1 VARGSDLS
9 IGDSLNLDASAVSG
23 VGGRGWPCSADPVRR
38 RVFVVA
44 GEYGSNPRFLTA
56 GRRSTEFLS
65 EPAPEPEPAELAR
78 LFFRYPNRSDDG
90 RARPADWERDFGVTE
105 PVTLTDLLASA
116 GHRALSSLHALLGD
130 RSYRATCD
138 RVTDLFVTC
147 MPGLDPNE
155 RMNVGLVPQT
165 LQATL
170 QLSRRARCQ
179 FLAGTS
185 DSGAW
190 AFAQAVRAARSA
202 ERGATVLVVAGQ
214 IIPSGYASQY
224 QIRTVLGDLD
234 QARGLDMLVVGDLL
248 MDCMRRNLG
257 VSRQA
262 VEASL
267 STISMRKFQ
276 AAGAYPAA
284 MLSGRLPRRSTRR
297 TPYFDGDDIAA
308 PCCGAAATL
317 VTSDEALVAQ
327 VLATR
332 SPRHAG
338 SPVVEVLGVGEGS
351 SNPSFLERQSPLL
364 FATAIREAFAATAD
378 DAAVRP
384 ATFPGA
390 GFAVVHDAFP
400 SIELAFLL
408 GMGLDWHR
416 AVERM
421 RDGWSNPYGGLLT
434 FGHALGASGLVQVN
448 KTQHIFS
455 GDRRHLRPI
464 PSGPG
469 PFPGT
474 LAFTTSVGGPLSHI
488 VVSLFRGGSGQLPQS
503 GRTSPSAEW
512 AERRRKLRRAL
523 PVHLARVERTLA
535 GRGRPLLIEGT
546 TYVSIRSCLRALKPV
561 DIAALTFDGIEAL
574 VRPEHLDEVRRRLR
588 SLVSLVVAEAER
600 LSSLFDVFRVLT
612 DELVA
617 MGEEWREARWFS
629 AEAAAMPP
637 ARLTERLKEC
647 LRVPLAVLCLREG
660 GRVRRVV
667 QFLPRNGLGYEA
679 LEAVDLLVDAGGE
692 LLPLEGPDWA
702 RLLPWWNAHA
712 RRGPELPAPIGTGP
726 DRLEALLGPG
736 GESVDETP
744 GDLVLLREWA
754 LPEPRPWATELTAA
768 ASSRPLLR
776 AVAYVAQVVPPA
788 PDRLAAAQE
797 ALAEAAR
804 EAQGWLGGWQIAF
817 AQAGNRLWMTG
828 ASAGAQDATD
838 LLRFAREVA
847 RATAVSG
854 VQVRAALATGTGM
867 LFEDVHGRPAV
878 ASELT
883 VRAVEALGVLD
894 RSIPPGA
901 PGPAAVLALTTA
913 EVDGPLGEA
922 ETSGWHTAAT
932 SAGIRLFV
940 LE

>member
-1 VARGSDLS
+1 M
-9 IGDSLNLDASAVSG
+9 
-23 VGGRGWPCSADPVRR
+23 
-38 RVFVVA
+38 A
-44 GEYGSNPRFLTA
+44 GEYGGNPRFLTA
-56 GRRSTEFLS
+56 ERRRPEFLA
-65 EPAPEPEPAELAR
+65 EPAPEPEAAELAR

-90 RARPADWERDFGVTE
+90 RARPADWERDYGLSE

-130 RSYRATCD
+130 DSYRATCE

-147 MPGLDPNE
+147 MPGLDPDE
-155 RMNVGLVPQT
+155 RMNVGLAPQT
-165 LQATL
+165 LQALL

-190 AFAQAVRAARSA
+190 AFAQAVRAARSS
-202 ERGATVLVVAGQ
+202 ERGATVLVLAGQ

-248 MDCMRRNLG
+248 MDCMRRNLAL
-257 VSRQA
+257 SAQA
-262 VEASL
+262 IEAAL
-267 STISMRKFQ
+267 AAVSMRKFQ
-276 AAGAYPAA
+276 TAGAYPAA
-284 MLSGRLPRRSTRR
+284 MHSGRLPRRNTRR

-317 VTSDEALVAQ
+317 VTSDEDLVAQ
-327 VLATR
+327 VLAAR
-332 SPRHAG
+332 SARHVR

-364 FATAIREAFAATAD
+364 FGTAIREAFAATAE
-378 DAAVRP
+378 DAGVRL

-448 KTQHIFS
+448 KTQHVFS
-455 GDRRHLRPI
+455 GDRRHVRPSSSAPAPL
-464 PSGPG
+464 PS
-469 PFPGT
+469 T
-474 LAFTTSVGGPLSHI
+474 LAFTTSVGGPLSHV
-488 VVSLFRGGSGQLPQS
+488 VVSLFRAGDGEHQP
-503 GRTSPSAEW
+503 GRRPGPAASW
-512 AERRRKLRRAL
+512 AERRRSLRRAL
-523 PVHLARVERTLA
+523 PVQLTRVERALA
-535 GRGRPLLIEGT
+535 GRGRPLLLEGT
-546 TYVSIRSCLRALKPV
+546 TYVSIRSCLRALEAEDV
-561 DIAALTFDGIEAL
+561 AALTFDGIETL
-574 VRPEHLDEVRRRLR
+574 VRAERLEEVRVRLR
-588 SLVSLVVAEAER
+588 ALVSLVVSEAER

-617 MGEEWREARWFS
+617 MGQAWREAGWFS
-629 AEAAAMPP
+629 PAALALPA

-647 LRVPLAVLCLREG
+647 LRVPLAVACVQEG
-660 GRVRRVV
+660 GRVRREV
-667 QFLPRNGLGYEA
+667 QFLPRDGLSYES
-679 LEAVDLLVDAGGE
+679 LETVDLLVESGGGLRALAGPE
-692 LLPLEGPDWA
+692 AAL
-702 RLLPWWNAHA
+702 LLPWWNLRA
-712 RRGPELPAPIGTGP
+712 RRPGEPAAVASGPA
-726 DRLEALLGPG
+726 RLQLLLGSRAEEVE
-736 GESVDETP
+736 ESP
-744 GDLVLLREWA
+744 GDLSLLRDWA
-754 LPEPRPWATELTAA
+754 MPEPRPWAAELGSGPGT
-768 ASSRPLLR
+768 REVLR
-776 AVAYVAQVVPPA
+776 AVAYVAQVVPPSA
-788 PDRLAAAQE
+788 ERLAAAQE

-804 EAQGWLGGWQIAF
+804 EAQGWLGGWEFAF

-828 ASAGAQDATD
+828 ASTGAPDATD
-838 LLRFAREVA
+838 VLRFAREVA

-854 VQVRAALATGTGM
+854 VQVRAALATGSGM

-878 ASELT
+878 ASEVT

-894 RSIPPGA
+894 RSLPAGT
-901 PGPAAVLALTTA
+901 PGPAAVLALTMS
-913 EVDGPLGEA
+913 EMQGPLGEA
-922 ETSGWHTAAT
+922 ELSGWHTAAT
-932 SAGIRLFV
+932 AAGVRLFV
-940 LE
+940 LD

>member
-1 VARGSDLS
+1 
-9 IGDSLNLDASAVSG
+9 
-23 VGGRGWPCSADPVRR
+23 VRR
-38 RVFVVA
+38 RVFVVT
-44 GEYGSNPRFLTA
+44 GEYGSNPRFLTPD
-56 GRRSTEFLS
+56 RRSTEFLS

-90 RARPADWERDFGVTE
+90 RGRPADWERDYGLSE
-105 PVTLTDLLASA
+105 PVMLTDLLASA

-130 RSYRATCD
+130 RSYRATCE

-165 LQATL
+165 LQALL

-248 MDCMRRNLG
+248 MDCMRRNLSL
-257 VSRQA
+257 SRQA
-262 VEASL
+262 VEVAL
-267 STISMRKFQ
+267 STISLRKFQ

-297 TPYFDGDDIAA
+297 TPYFDGEDIAA

-317 VTSDEALVAQ
+317 VTSDEELVAQ
-327 VLATR
+327 VLASR
-332 SPRHAG
+332 STRHAG
-338 SPVVEVLGVGEGS
+338 SPVMEVLGVGEGS
-351 SNPSFLERQSPLL
+351 SNPSFLERQSPLI
-364 FATAIREAFAATAD
+364 FATAIREAFAATAE
-378 DAAVRP
+378 DAGVRP
-384 ATFPGA
+384 ATFPGS

-408 GMGLDWHR
+408 AMGLEWQR
-416 AVERM
+416 AVERI

-448 KTQHIFS
+448 KTHHIFS

-469 PFPGT
+469 PMPGT

-488 VVSLFRGGSGQLPQS
+488 VVSLFRGGEGEVPQA

-512 AERRRKLRRAL
+512 VERRRKLRRAL
-523 PVHLARVERTLA
+523 PVQLARVERTLA
-535 GRGRPLLIEGT
+535 GRGRPMLVEGAS
-546 TYVSIRSCLRALKPV
+546 YVSIRSCLRALKPV
-561 DIAALTFDGIEAL
+561 DIAGLTFDGIETL
-574 VRPEHLDEVRRRLR
+574 LRPEHLEEVRLRLR

-617 MGEEWREARWFS
+617 MGEEWRHAGWFS
-629 AEAAAMPP
+629 AEAAAMP
-637 ARLTERLKEC
+637 AERVTEKLKEAM
-647 LRVPLAVLCLREG
+647 RVPLTVLCVREQ

-667 QFLPRNGLGYEA
+667 QFLPRSGLGYEA
-679 LEAVDLLVDAGGE
+679 LDGVDLLVERGDEVKPLDGADAA
-692 LLPLEGPDWA
+692 L
-702 RLLPWWNAHA
+702 LLPWWNTRA
-712 RRGPELPAPIGTGP
+712 RRPPVEPGLVGTGA

-744 GDLVLLREWA
+744 ADLILLREWS
-754 LPEPRPWATELTAA
+754 LPEPRPWVPELVAPA
-768 ASSRPLLR
+768 GERPVLR

-804 EAQGWLGGWQIAF
+804 EAQGWLRVWRVAF

-828 ASAGAQDATD
+828 ASAVAADATD
-838 LLRFAREVA
+838 VLRFAREVA

-854 VQVRAALATGTGM
+854 VRVRAALATGSGT
-867 LFEDVHGRPAV
+867 LFDDVLGRAAV
-878 ASELT
+878 ASDVT
-883 VRAVEALGVLD
+883 ARAIDALGILD
-894 RSIPPGA
+894 RSIPAGA
-901 PGPAAVLALTTA
+901 PGPGAVLALTTS
-913 EVDGPLGEA
+913 EIDGPLGEA

-932 SAGIRLFV
+932 TEGVRLFV

>member
-1 VARGSDLS
+1 M
-9 IGDSLNLDASAVSG
+9 
-23 VGGRGWPCSADPVRR
+23 
-38 RVFVVA
+38 A

-56 GRRSTEFLS
+56 DRRSSDFLS
-65 EPAPEPEPAELAR
+65 EPVPEPEAAELAR
-78 LFFRYPNRSDDG
+78 VFFRYPNRSDDG
-90 RARPADWERDFGVTE
+90 RARPADWERDFALSD

-116 GHRALSSLHALLGD
+116 GHRALSSLHALLGAANY
-130 RSYRATCD
+130 RSTCE
-138 RVTDLFVTC
+138 RITDLFVTC

-165 LQATL
+165 LQALL

-257 VSRQA
+257 LTRQA
-262 VEASL
+262 VETAL
-267 STISMRKFQ
+267 GTISLRKFQ
-276 AAGAYPAA
+276 GAAAYPAA

-317 VTSDEALVAQ
+317 VTSDEELVAQ
-327 VLATR
+327 VLSAR

-364 FATAIREAFAATAD
+364 FATAIREAFAATAE
-378 DAAVRP
+378 DAGIRP
-384 ATFPGA
+384 AGFPGA

-455 GDRRHLRPI
+455 GDRRHLRPV
-464 PSGPG
+464 PSGAG
-469 PFPGT
+469 PLAGT

-488 VVSLFRGGSGQLPQS
+488 VVSLFRGGNGDLPQPA
-503 GRTSPSAEW
+503 RDSPSAEW
-512 AERRRKLRRAL
+512 VERRRRLRRAL
-523 PVHLARVERTLA
+523 PVHLARVERSLA
-535 GRGRPLLIEGT
+535 RHGRPMLVEGV
-546 TYVSIRSCLRALKPV
+546 TYVSIRSCLRALKPQ
-561 DIAALTFDGIEAL
+561 DIAALTFDGIEVL
-574 VRPEHLDEVRRRLR
+574 VRPDRLDEVRVRLR
-588 SLVSLVVAEAER
+588 ALVSLVVSEAER

-617 MGEEWREARWFS
+617 MGDEWRESGWFS
-629 AEAAAMPP
+629 PGAAAMPP
-637 ARLTERLKEC
+637 QQLTERLKEC
-647 LRVPLAVLCLREG
+647 LRVPLAVICVRDPV
-660 GRVRRVV
+660 RVRRVV
-667 QFLPRNGLGYEA
+667 QFLPREGLGYEA
-679 LEAVDLLVDAGGE
+679 LSGIDLLVEEGDT
-692 LLPLEGPDWA
+692 LRPLTGPETPNF
-702 RLLPWWNAHA
+702 LPWWNVNA
-712 RRGPELPAPIGTGP
+712 RRPPAESARSGTGP
-726 DRLEALLGPG
+726 ERVEALLGPG
-736 GESVDETP
+736 AESAEEVST
-744 GDLVLLREWA
+744 DLVLLREWA
-754 LPEPRPWATELTAA
+754 LPEARPWATELATGGT
-768 ASSRPLLR
+768 RPALR
-776 AVAYVAQVVPPA
+776 AVAYVAQVVPPS

-804 EAQGWLGGWQIAF
+804 EAQGWLGGWQFAF

-828 ASAGAQDATD
+828 ASAGARDAAD
-838 LLRFAREVA
+838 VLRFAREVA

-854 VQVRAALATGTGM
+854 VQVRAALATGTGTV
-867 LFEDVHGRPAV
+867 FDDVHGRPAV
-878 ASELT
+878 ASDVT
-883 VRAVEALGVLD
+883 ARAVDALGVLD
-894 RSIPPGA
+894 RSIPAGA
-901 PGPAAVLALTTA
+901 PGPAAVLALTRA
-913 EVDGPLGEA
+913 EPDGPLGDA

-932 SAGIRLFV
+932 NEGVRIFV

>member
-1 VARGSDLS
+1 M
-9 IGDSLNLDASAVSG
+9 
-23 VGGRGWPCSADPVRR
+23 RR
-38 RVFVVA
+38 RVFVVT
-44 GEYGSNPRFLTA
+44 GEYGSNPRFLTP

-65 EPAPEPEPAELAR
+65 EPAPEPEAAELAR

-90 RARPADWERDFGVTE
+90 RARRADWERDFGLSE

-130 RSYRATCD
+130 RSYRATCE

-165 LQATL
+165 LQAL
-170 QLSRRARCQ
+170 LHLSRRARCQ

-257 VSRQA
+257 LSRQT
-262 VEASL
+262 VEAAL
-267 STISMRKFQ
+267 STVSMRKFQ
-276 AAGAYPAA
+276 TAGGYPAA
-284 MLSGRLPRRSTRR
+284 MLSGRLPRRATRR

-317 VTSDEALVAQ
+317 VTSDEELVAQ
-327 VLATR
+327 VLASR

-351 SNPSFLERQSPLL
+351 SNPSFLERQSPVI

-378 DAAVRP
+378 DAGVRP
-384 ATFPGA
+384 ATFPGS

-408 GMGLDWHR
+408 AMGLEWHR
-416 AVERM
+416 AVERI

-469 PFPGT
+469 PIPGT

-488 VVSLFRGGSGQLPQS
+488 VVSLFRGGDGELPQR

-512 AERRRKLRRAL
+512 VERRRKLRRAL

-535 GRGRPLLIEGT
+535 GRGRAMLVEGV
-546 TYVSIRSCLRALKPV
+546 TYVSIRSCLRALKPP
-561 DIAALTFDGIEAL
+561 DIAELTFDGIETL
-574 VRPEHLDEVRRRLR
+574 IRSEHLEEVRLRLR

-617 MGEEWREARWFS
+617 MGEEWRQSRWFS
-629 AEAAAMPP
+629 PEAAAMPP
-637 ARLTERLKEC
+637 ARLTERLKEA
-647 LRVPLAVLCLREG
+647 LRVPLAVLCVREQ

-667 QFLPRNGLGYEA
+667 QFLPRSGLGYEA
-679 LEAVDLLVDAGGE
+679 LEGVDLLLERGEELRPVD
-692 LLPLEGPDWA
+692 GPDA
-702 RLLPWWNAHA
+702 ALLVPWWNAHA
-712 RRGPELPAPIGTGP
+712 RRRDTTPVPVGTGA

-744 GDLVLLREWA
+744 ADLVLLREWA
-754 LPEPRPWATELTAA
+754 LPEPRPWATELVE
-768 ASSRPLLR
+768 ASGSRPVLR

-804 EAQGWLGGWQIAF
+804 EAQGWLGAWRVAF

-828 ASAGAQDATD
+828 ASAGASDATD
-838 LLRFAREVA
+838 VLRFAREVA

-854 VQVRAALATGTGM
+854 VRVRAALATGSGV
-867 LFEDVHGRPAV
+867 LFDDVLGRPAV
-878 ASELT
+878 ASDVT
-883 VRAVEALGVLD
+883 ARAIDALGVLD
-894 RSIPPGA
+894 RSIPAGA
-901 PGPAAVLALTTA
+901 PGPGAVLALTMS
-913 EVDGPLGEA
+913 EVDGPLGDA

-932 SAGIRLFV
+932 TEGVRLFV

>member
-1 VARGSDLS
+1 M
-9 IGDSLNLDASAVSG
+9 
-23 VGGRGWPCSADPVRR
+23 RR
-38 RVFVVA
+38 RVYVVA
-44 GEYGSNPRFLTA
+44 GEYGSSPRFLTSE
-56 GRRSTEFLS
+56 RRSPEFLS
-65 EPAPEPEPAELAR
+65 EPAPEPEAAELAR

-90 RARPADWERDFGVTE
+90 RARPADWERDYGLSE
-105 PVTLTDLLASA
+105 PLTLTDLLASA

-130 RSYRATCD
+130 PSYRATCD
-138 RVTDLFVTC
+138 RVTDLFVTA

-248 MDCMRRNLG
+248 MDCIRRNLG
-257 VSRQA
+257 ISRQA
-262 VEASL
+262 VEAAL
-267 STISMRKFQ
+267 STISVRKFQ
-276 AAGAYPAA
+276 AAGSYPAA

-317 VTSDEALVAQ
+317 VTSDEELVAQ
-327 VLATR
+327 VLAAR
-332 SPRHAG
+332 SPRHAS
-338 SPVVEVLGVGEGS
+338 SPVVEVIGVGEGS

-364 FATAIREAFAATAD
+364 FATAIREAFASTAD

-390 GFAVVHDAFP
+390 AFAVVHDAFP
-400 SIELAFLL
+400 SIEMAFLL

-448 KTQHIFS
+448 KTQHVFS
-455 GDRRHLRPI
+455 GDRRHLRPM
-464 PSGPG
+464 PSDPG
-469 PFPGT
+469 PLPGA

-488 VVSLFRGGSGQLPQS
+488 VVSLFRAGNGELPQP
-503 GRTSPSAEW
+503 GRSSPSIEW
-512 AERRRKLRRAL
+512 SERRRKLRRAL
-523 PVHLARVERTLA
+523 PVHLARVERGLS
-535 GRGRPLLIEGT
+535 GRGRPMLVEGT
-546 TYVSIRSCLRALKPV
+546 SYVSIRSCLRALRPQ
-561 DIAALTFDGIEAL
+561 DIAALTFDGIETV
-574 VRPEHLDEVRRRLR
+574 VRPERLDEVRVRLR
-588 SLVSLVVAEAER
+588 GLVSLVVAEAER

-617 MGEEWREARWFS
+617 MADEWRPARWFS
-629 AEAAAMPP
+629 PEAAANSPEKL
-637 ARLTERLKEC
+637 AERLKEC
-647 LRVPLAVLCLREG
+647 LRVPLAVLCVREA
-660 GRVRRVV
+660 GRARRVV
-667 QFLPRNGLGYEA
+667 QFLPRSGQGYEA
-679 LEAVDLLVDAGGE
+679 LEGVDLLLESGGALQAVTASE
-692 LLPLEGPDWA
+692 AAP
-702 RLLPWWNAHA
+702 LLPWWNVRARRPPAPEAAPQAHA
-712 RRGPELPAPIGTGP
+712 
-726 DRLEALLGPG
+726 LEALLGAG
-736 GESVDETP
+736 AESVQETTA
-744 GDLVLLREWA
+744 DLVLLREWA
-754 LPEPRPWATELTAA
+754 LPEPRPWAAELVGPE
-768 ASSRPLLR
+768 SSRPVLR
-776 AVAYVAQVVPPA
+776 AAAYVAQVVPPA

-828 ASAGAQDATD
+828 ASPGATD
-838 LLRFAREVA
+838 AADVLRFAREVA
-847 RATAVSG
+847 RATAFSG

-867 LFEDVHGRPAV
+867 VFDDVNGRPAV

-883 VRAVEALGVLD
+883 ARAIEALGVLD
-894 RSIPPGA
+894 RSMPPGA
-901 PGPAAVLALTTA
+901 PGPSAVLALTMD
-913 EVDGPLGEA
+913 EVEGPLGEV
-922 ETSGWHTAAT
+922 ETAGWHTAAT
-932 SAGIRLFV
+932 AGGVRLFV

>member
-1 VARGSDLS
+1 M
-9 IGDSLNLDASAVSG
+9 
-23 VGGRGWPCSADPVRR
+23 RR

-44 GEYGSNPRFLTA
+44 GEYGSNPRFLTPE
-56 GRRSTEFLS
+56 RRSTEFLT
-65 EPAPEPEPAELAR
+65 EPAPEPEAAALAR

-90 RARPADWERDFGVTE
+90 RARPADWERDFGLSE

-130 RSYRATCD
+130 KGYRATCD

-165 LQATL
+165 LQAML

-257 VSRQA
+257 ISRQA
-262 VEASL
+262 VEAGL
-267 STISMRKFQ
+267 ATISMRKFQ

-317 VTSDEALVAQ
+317 VTSDEELVAQ
-327 VLATR
+327 VLAAR

-378 DAAVRP
+378 DAGVRP
-384 ATFPGA
+384 ASFPGA

-448 KTQHIFS
+448 KTQHVFS

-469 PFPGT
+469 PLPGT

-488 VVSLFRGGSGQLPQS
+488 VVSLFRGGNGELPQP
-503 GRTSPSAEW
+503 GRRSPSAEW

-523 PVHLARVERTLA
+523 PIHLARVKRMLA
-535 GRGRPLLIEGT
+535 GRGRPMLIEGT
-546 TYVSIRSCLRALKPV
+546 TYVSIRSCLRALKPP
-561 DIAALTFDGIEAL
+561 DIAALTFDGIEGL
-574 VRPEHLDEVRRRLR
+574 IRPERLDEVRVRLR

-617 MGEEWREARWFS
+617 MGEEWRQARWFT
-629 AEAAAMPP
+629 AEAATMAP
-637 ARLTERLKEC
+637 ARLTERLKES
-647 LRVPLAVLCLREG
+647 LRVPLAVLCLHEE

-679 LEAVDLLVDAGGE
+679 LETVDLLLDGGGGLQPLAGAE
-692 LLPLEGPDWA
+692 SPL
-702 RLLPWWNAHA
+702 LLPWWNAHA
-712 RRGPELPAPIGTGP
+712 RRPPELPGPIGTGA

-736 GESVDETP
+736 GESVDETTE
-744 GDLVLLREWA
+744 DLALLREWA
-754 LPEPRPWATELTAA
+754 LPEPRPWATELTAT

-854 VQVRAALATGTGM
+854 VRVRAALATGTGM

-883 VRAVEALGVLD
+883 VRAIEALGVLD
-894 RSIPPGA
+894 RSIPAGA

-913 EVDGPLGEA
+913 EMDGPLGEA

-932 SAGIRLFV
+932 SGGVRLFV

>member
-1 VARGSDLS
+1 M
-9 IGDSLNLDASAVSG
+9 
-23 VGGRGWPCSADPVRR
+23 RR
-38 RVFVVA
+38 RVFVVT
-44 GEYGSNPRFLTA
+44 GEYGSNPRFLSTE
-56 GRRSTEFLS
+56 RRSTDFLS
-65 EPAPEPEPAELAR
+65 EPAPELEAAELAR

-90 RARPADWERDFGVTE
+90 RARPADWERDFGLSE
-105 PVTLTDLLASA
+105 PLTLTDLLASA

-130 RSYRATCD
+130 RSYRGTLD

-257 VSRQA
+257 MSRKA
-262 VEASL
+262 VEAAL
-267 STISMRKFQ
+267 SSISMRKFQ

-317 VTSDEALVAQ
+317 VTSDEELVAQ
-327 VLATR
+327 VLARR

-338 SPVVEVLGVGEGS
+338 SPVMEVLGVGEGS
-351 SNPSFLERQSPLL
+351 SNPSFLERQSPVL

-378 DAAVRP
+378 DAGVRP

-408 GMGLDWHR
+408 GMGLDWLR
-416 AVERM
+416 AVERIH
-421 RDGWSNPYGGLLT
+421 DGWSNPYGGLLT

-464 PSGPG
+464 PQGPG
-469 PFPGT
+469 PLPGT

-488 VVSLFRGGSGQLPQS
+488 VVSLFRGGDGEAPQAA
-503 GRTSPSAEW
+503 RRSPSAEW
-512 AERRRKLRRAL
+512 VDRRRRLRRAL

-535 GRGRPLLIEGT
+535 GRARPVLVEGT
-546 TYVSIRSCLRALKPV
+546 TYVSIRSCLRALRPE
-561 DIAALTFDGIEAL
+561 DISGLTFDGIESL
-574 VRPEHLDEVRRRLR
+574 VRPDRLDEVRVRLR
-588 SLVSLVVAEAER
+588 SLVSLVVGEAER

-617 MGEEWREARWFS
+617 MGEEWRQASWFS

-647 LRVPLAVLCLREG
+647 LRVPLAVLCVREPG

-679 LEAVDLLVDAGGE
+679 LDAVDLLLEQGGE
-692 LLPLEGPDWA
+692 LRPLEGADVA
-702 RLLPWWNAHA
+702 LLLPWWNVHA
-712 RRGPELPAPIGTGP
+712 RRRAEPPAPIGTGA
-726 DRLEALLGPG
+726 DRLEALLGAG

-744 GDLVLLREWA
+744 ADLILLREWS
-754 LPEPRPWATELTAA
+754 LPEARPWATELGAA
-768 ASSRPLLR
+768 ASARPQLR
-776 AVAYVAQVVPPA
+776 AVAYVAQVVPPS

-804 EAQGWLGGWQIAF
+804 EAQGWLGGWRVAF

-828 ASAGAQDATD
+828 GSAGATGATD
-838 LLRFAREVA
+838 VLRFAREVA

-854 VQVRAALATGTGM
+854 VRVRAALATGTGM
-867 LFEDVHGRPAV
+867 LFDDVHGRPAV
-878 ASELT
+878 ASDVT
-883 VRAVEALGVLD
+883 ARAIEALGVLD
-894 RSIPPGA
+894 RSIPAGA
-901 PGPAAVLALTTA
+901 PGPGAVLALTMA

-932 SAGIRLFV
+932 TEGVRLFV
-940 LE
+940 LD

>member
-1 VARGSDLS
+1 MVAEWAAAPERAL
-9 IGDSLNLDASAVSG
+9 LM
-23 VGGRGWPCSADPVRR
+23 PVRR

-44 GEYGSNPRFLTA
+44 GEYGSNPRFLA
-56 GRRSTEFLS
+56 AERRSPDFLA
-65 EPAPEPEPAELAR
+65 EPAPEPEAAELAR

-90 RARPADWERDFGVTE
+90 RARPADWERDFGLSE

-116 GHRALSSLHALLGD
+116 GHRALSSLHGLLGAA
-130 RSYRATCD
+130 SYRATCE

-165 LQATL
+165 LQALL

-190 AFAQAVRAARSA
+190 AFAQAVRAARSS

-257 VSRQA
+257 LSRQA
-262 VEASL
+262 VEAAL
-267 STISMRKFQ
+267 GTISLRKFQ
-276 AAGAYPAA
+276 AAAAYPAA

-297 TPYFDGDDIAA
+297 TPFFDGDDIAA

-317 VTSDEALVAQ
+317 VTSDEELVAQ
-327 VLATR
+327 VLAAR
-332 SPRHAG
+332 SLRHAG

-351 SNPSFLERQSPLL
+351 SNPSFLERQSPVL

-378 DAAVRP
+378 DAGIRP
-384 ATFPGA
+384 AGFPGA

-448 KTQHIFS
+448 KTQHVFS
-455 GDRRHLRPI
+455 GDRRHLRPV

-469 PFPGT
+469 PLPGT

-488 VVSLFRGGSGQLPQS
+488 VVSLFRGGDGELPQRA
-503 GRTSPSAEW
+503 RTSPSAEW
-512 AERRRKLRRAL
+512 VERRRKLRRAL
-523 PVHLARVERTLA
+523 PVHLARVERALA
-535 GRGRPLLIEGT
+535 GRGRPMLVEGV
-546 TYVSIRSCLRALKPV
+546 TYVSIRSCLRALRPH
-561 DIAALTFDGIEAL
+561 DIAGLTFDGIETL
-574 VRPEHLDEVRRRLR
+574 VRSDRLDEVRVRLR
-588 SLVSLVVAEAER
+588 SLVSLVVSEAER

-617 MGEEWREARWFS
+617 MGDEWRESRWFS
-629 AEAAAMPP
+629 PEAAAMPP
-637 ARLTERLKEC
+637 AQLTERLKEC
-647 LRVPLAVLCLREG
+647 LRVPLAIICVRDP

-667 QFLPRNGLGYEA
+667 QFLPRDGLGYEA
-679 LEAVDLLVDAGGE
+679 LSGVDLLVQEGETVRPLTGGDA
-692 LLPLEGPDWA
+692 PL
-702 RLLPWWNAHA
+702 LLPWWNANA
-712 RRGPELPAPIGTGP
+712 RRPPGQVAPGPE
-726 DRLEALLGPG
+726 RLEALLGPG
-736 GESVDETP
+736 GESVPEVAS
-744 GDLVLLREWA
+744 DLILLREWS
-754 LPEPRPWATELTAA
+754 LPEPRPWANELAA
-768 ASSRPLLR
+768 GGARPALR
-776 AVAYVAQVVPPA
+776 SVAYVAQVVPPS

-804 EAQGWLGGWQIAF
+804 EAQGWLGGWRFAF

-828 ASAGAQDATD
+828 ASAGARDATD
-838 LLRFAREVA
+838 VLRFAREVA

-854 VQVRAALATGTGM
+854 VQVRAALATGTGT
-867 LFEDVHGRPAV
+867 LFDDVHGRAAV
-878 ASELT
+878 ASDVT
-883 VRAVEALGVLD
+883 ARAVEALGVLD
-894 RSIPPGA
+894 RSIPAGE

-913 EVDGPLGEA
+913 EVGGPLGEA

-932 SAGIRLFV
+932 SEGVRLFV

>member
-1 VARGSDLS
+1 
-9 IGDSLNLDASAVSG
+9 
-23 VGGRGWPCSADPVRR
+23 VRR

-44 GEYGSNPRFLTA
+44 GEYGSNPRFMTA
-56 GRRSTEFLS
+56 ERRSSDFLS
-65 EPAPEPEPAELAR
+65 EPSPEPEAAEVAR

-90 RARPADWERDFGVTE
+90 RARPVDWERDFGLTE

-116 GHRALSSLHALLGD
+116 GHRALSGLHALLGD
-130 RSYRATCD
+130 ASYRATCD

-155 RMNVGLVPQT
+155 RMNVGLLPQT

-190 AFAQAVRAARSA
+190 AFAQAVRAARSS
-202 ERGATVLVVAGQ
+202 ERGATVLVLAGQ

-234 QARGLDMLVVGDLL
+234 QARGLDMLVVGDVL

-257 VSRQA
+257 LSRQV
-262 VEASL
+262 VETAL
-267 STISMRKFQ
+267 GTISLRKFQ

-308 PCCGAAATL
+308 PCCGAAATV
-317 VTSDEALVAQ
+317 VTSDEELVSQ
-327 VLATR
+327 VLAAR
-332 SPRHAG
+332 SSRYAG

-351 SNPSFLERQSPLL
+351 SNPSFLERQSPLI
-364 FATAIREAFAATAD
+364 FATAIREAMAATAD
-378 DAAVRP
+378 DAGVRP

-416 AVERM
+416 SVERM

-448 KTQHIFS
+448 KTQHVFS
-455 GDRRHLRPI
+455 GDRRYLRPV

-469 PFPGT
+469 QLPGT

-488 VVSLFRGGSGQLPQS
+488 VVSLFRGGDGELPQPA
-503 GRTSPSAEW
+503 RTSPSADW
-512 AERRRKLRRAL
+512 AERRRRLRRAL
-523 PVHLARVERTLA
+523 PVHLARVERALS
-535 GRGRPLLIEGT
+535 GRGQAMLVEGT
-546 TYVSIRSCLRALKPV
+546 SYVSIRSCLRALRPG
-561 DIAALTFDGIEAL
+561 DISVLTFDGIETL
-574 VRPEHLDEVRRRLR
+574 VRPEVLSEVRVRLR
-588 SLVSLVVAEAER
+588 SLVSLVVSEAER

-617 MGEEWREARWFS
+617 MGDDWRQSGWFTS
-629 AEAAAMPP
+629 EAAAWPP

-647 LRVPLAVLCLREG
+647 LRVPLAVFCLREN
-660 GRVRRVV
+660 GRLRRAV

-679 LEAVDLLVDAGGE
+679 LETVDLLVDTGGE
-692 LLPLEGPDWA
+692 VRPLGGADVP
-702 RLLPWWNAHA
+702 LVLPWWSARA
-712 RRGPELPAPIGTGP
+712 RRAPELGPPAGTGS
-726 DRLEALLGPG
+726 DRLEALLGAG
-736 GESVDETP
+736 GESVEEVP
-744 GDLVLLREWA
+744 ADLVLLREWV
-754 LPEPRPWATELTAA
+754 LPEPRPWAPELATG
-768 ASSRPLLR
+768 SSRPALR
-776 AVAYVAQVVPPA
+776 AVAYVAQVVPPS

-804 EAQGWLGGWQIAF
+804 EAEGWLGRWRIAF

-828 ASAGAQDATD
+828 ASAGATDATD
-838 LLRFAREVA
+838 VLRFAREVA

-867 LFEDVHGRPAV
+867 QFEDVHGRAAV

-883 VRAVEALGVLD
+883 ARAVDALGVLD
-894 RSIPPGA
+894 RSMPAGA

-913 EVDGPLGEA
+913 EVDGPLGDA

-932 SAGIRLFV
+932 TEGVRLFV

>member
-1 VARGSDLS
+1 M
-9 IGDSLNLDASAVSG
+9 
-23 VGGRGWPCSADPVRR
+23 
-38 RVFVVA
+38 
-44 GEYGSNPRFLTA
+44 TA
-56 GRRSTEFLS
+56 GRRSPDSLA
-65 EPAPEPEPAELAR
+65 EPAPEPEPAELSR

-90 RARPADWERDFGVTE
+90 RARPADWERDFGVSE

-130 RSYRATCD
+130 GSYRATCD

-202 ERGATVLVVAGQ
+202 ERGATVLVLAGQ
-214 IIPSGYASQY
+214 IIPAGYASQY

-262 VEASL
+262 VEAAL
-267 STISMRKFQ
+267 ATVSMRKFQ

-284 MLSGRLPRRSTRR
+284 MQSGRLPHRSTRR

-317 VTSDEALVAQ
+317 VTSDEELVAQ
-327 VLATR
+327 VLAAR
-332 SPRHAG
+332 SARHAG

-378 DAAVRP
+378 DARVRP
-384 ATFPGA
+384 STFAGA
-390 GFAVVHDAFP
+390 GFGVVHDAFP

-455 GDRRHLRPI
+455 GDRRHLRPM

-469 PFPGT
+469 PLPGT

-488 VVSLFRGGSGQLPQS
+488 VVSLFRGGNGELAES

-512 AERRRKLRRAL
+512 ADRRRKLRRVL
-523 PVHLARVERTLA
+523 PVYLARVERALP
-535 GRGRPLLIEGT
+535 GRGRPVLVEGA
-546 TYVSIRSCLRALKPV
+546 TYVSIRSCLRALRPA

-574 VRPEHLDEVRRRLR
+574 VRPERLEEVRVRLR
-588 SLVSLVVAEAER
+588 SLVSVVVAEAER

-617 MGEEWREARWFS
+617 MAEEWREARWFT
-629 AEAAAMPP
+629 AQAAAMPP
-637 ARLTERLKEC
+637 ARLTERLKEA
-647 LRVPLAVLCLREG
+647 LRVPLAILCIRED

-679 LEAVDLLVDAGGE
+679 LEGVDLLTEAGGE
-692 LLPLEGPDWA
+692 LVPVDGPEA
-702 RLLPWWNAHA
+702 TLLLPWWNSHA
-712 RRGPELPAPIGTGP
+712 QRPSSASVGSGPE
-726 DRLEALLGPG
+726 RLEELLGPG
-736 GESVDETP
+736 AESVQETAT
-744 GDLVLLREWA
+744 DLVLLRGWGR
-754 LPEPRPWATELTAA
+754 PEPRPWATELAEGGAA
-768 ASSRPLLR
+768 RPVLR
-776 AVAYVAQVVPPA
+776 AVAYVAQVVPPS

-804 EAQGWLGGWQIAF
+804 EAQGWLGRWRFAF

-828 ASAGAQDATD
+828 ASAGATD
-838 LLRFAREVA
+838 TTDVLRFAREVA

-854 VQVRAALATGTGM
+854 VRVRAALATGTGT
-867 LFEDVHGRPAV
+867 LFEDVHGHPAV
-878 ASELT
+878 ASEVT
-883 VRAVEALGVLD
+883 EHAVEALGVLD
-894 RSIPPGA
+894 RSMPPGA
-901 PGPAAVLALTTA
+901 PGPAAVLALMTA
-913 EVDGPLGEA
+913 DAEGPLKEA

-932 SAGIRLFV
+932 TDGVRLFV

>member
-1 VARGSDLS
+1 M
-9 IGDSLNLDASAVSG
+9 
-23 VGGRGWPCSADPVRR
+23 RR
-38 RVFVVA
+38 RVFVVT
-44 GEYGSNPRFLTA
+44 GEYGSNPRFLA
-56 GRRSTEFLS
+56 PDRRSTEFLS

-90 RARPADWERDFGVTE
+90 RARPADWERDFGLSE

-130 RSYRATCD
+130 RSYRATCE

-165 LQATL
+165 LQAL
-170 QLSRRARCQ
+170 LHLSRRARCQ

-214 IIPSGYASQY
+214 IPSGYASQY

-248 MDCMRRNLG
+248 MDCIRRNLG
-257 VSRQA
+257 LSRQM
-262 VEASL
+262 VEMAL
-267 STISMRKFQ
+267 STTSMRKFQ

-317 VTSDEALVAQ
+317 VTSDEELVAQ
-327 VLATR
+327 VLASR
-332 SPRHAG
+332 SERHAG

-351 SNPSFLERQSPLL
+351 SNPSFLERQSPVI

-378 DAAVRP
+378 DAGVRP
-384 ATFPGA
+384 ATFPGS

-408 GMGLDWHR
+408 GMGLEWHR
-416 AVERM
+416 AVERI

-469 PFPGT
+469 PLPGT

-488 VVSLFRGGSGQLPQS
+488 VVSLFRGGDGELPQP

-512 AERRRKLRRAL
+512 VERRRKLRRAL

-535 GRGRPLLIEGT
+535 GRGRAMLVEGV
-546 TYVSIRSCLRALKPV
+546 TYVSIRSCLRALRLA
-561 DIAALTFDGIEAL
+561 DIARLTFDGIEML
-574 VRPEHLDEVRRRLR
+574 VRPEHLEEVRLRLR
-588 SLVSLVVAEAER
+588 SLVSLVVTEAER

-629 AEAAAMPP
+629 PEAAAMPP
-637 ARLTERLKEC
+637 ARLTERLKEAM
-647 LRVPLAVLCLREG
+647 RVPLAVLCVREQ
-660 GRVRRVV
+660 GRVRRLV
-667 QFLPRNGLGYEA
+667 QFLPRSGLGYEA
-679 LEAVDLLVDAGGE
+679 LERVDFLIERGE
-692 LLPLEGPDWA
+692 ELQPLDGSDPA
-702 RLLPWWNAHA
+702 LLLPWWNAHA
-712 RRGPELPAPIGTGP
+712 SLRRPEAPSPVGTGA

-736 GESVDETP
+736 GESVDETSAGPRAAP
-744 GDLVLLREWA
+744 GVGAARA
-754 LPEPRPWATELTAA
+754 AAVRATERRR
-768 ASSRPLLR
+768 RPGRVRCSGRWPTWPRWCRRRPTGWRRRRRRWPRRR
-776 AVAYVAQVVPPA
+776 ARPGAGSV
-788 PDRLAAAQE
+788 
-797 ALAEAAR
+797 
-804 EAQGWLGGWQIAF
+804 GGGW
-817 AQAGNRLWMTG
+817 R
-828 ASAGAQDATD
+828 SP
-838 LLRFAREVA
+838 RR
-847 RATAVSG
+847 
-854 VQVRAALATGTGM
+854 GTGC
-867 LFEDVHGRPAV
+867 G
-878 ASELT
+878 
-883 VRAVEALGVLD
+883 
-894 RSIPPGA
+894 
-901 PGPAAVLALTTA
+901 
-913 EVDGPLGEA
+913 
-922 ETSGWHTAAT
+922 
-932 SAGIRLFV
+932 
-940 LE
+940 

>member
-1 VARGSDLS
+1 
-9 IGDSLNLDASAVSG
+9 
-23 VGGRGWPCSADPVRR
+23 VRR
-38 RVFVVA
+38 RVFVVT
-44 GEYGSNPRFLTA
+44 GEYGSNPRFMTA
-56 GRRSTEFLS
+56 ERRSPDFLS
-65 EPAPEPEPAELAR
+65 EPGPEPEAAELAR

-90 RARPADWERDFGVTE
+90 RARPADWERDFGLSE

-130 RSYRATCD
+130 ASYRATCD

-165 LQATL
+165 LQAML

-202 ERGATVLVVAGQ
+202 ERGATVLVLAGQ

-248 MDCMRRNLG
+248 MDCIRRNLG
-257 VSRQA
+257 LSRNG
-262 VEASL
+262 VEAAL
-267 STISMRKFQ
+267 STISVRKFQ

-284 MLSGRLPRRSTRR
+284 MQSGRLPRRSTRR

-327 VLATR
+327 VLAAR
-332 SPRHAG
+332 SARHAG

-364 FATAIREAFAATAD
+364 FATAIREAFASTAD
-378 DAAVRP
+378 DAGVRP

-400 SIELAFLL
+400 SIEAAFLL

-469 PFPGT
+469 PLPGT

-488 VVSLFRGGSGQLPQS
+488 VVSLFRGGNGEQPQS
-503 GRTSPSAEW
+503 AHGSPSAEW
-512 AERRRKLRRAL
+512 TERRRKLRRVL
-523 PVHLARVERTLA
+523 PVHLARVERALP
-535 GRGRPLLIEGT
+535 GRGRPMLVEGT
-546 TYVSIRSCLRALKPV
+546 TYVSIRSCLRALRPA
-561 DIAALTFDGIEAL
+561 DIAALTFDGIETL
-574 VRPEHLDEVRRRLR
+574 VRPERLDEVRVRLR
-588 SLVSLVVAEAER
+588 SLVSVVVGEAER

-612 DELVA
+612 DELAA
-617 MGEEWREARWFS
+617 MADEWREARWFS
-629 AEAAAMPP
+629 AEALALPP

-647 LRVPLAVLCLREG
+647 LRVPLVILCVPEQ

-692 LLPLEGPDWA
+692 LLPVSGPEA
-702 RLLPWWNAHA
+702 MLLLPWWNSHA
-712 RRGPELPAPIGTGP
+712 RRPPGGAETGPE
-726 DRLEALLGPG
+726 RLESLFAPG
-736 GESVDETP
+736 AESVGETP
-744 GDLVLLREWA
+744 ADLVMLREWA
-754 LPEPRPWATELTAA
+754 LPEARPWSSELMAGVT
-768 ASSRPLLR
+768 SRRLLR
-776 AVAYVAQVVPPA
+776 AVAYVAQVVPPS
-788 PDRLAAAQE
+788 PERLAAAQE

-804 EAQGWLGGWQIAF
+804 EAQGWLGAWQFAF

-828 ASAGAQDATD
+828 ASASASDATD
-838 LLRFAREVA
+838 VLRFAREVA

-867 LFEDVHGRPAV
+867 LFEDVYGRPAV
-878 ASELT
+878 ASEVT
-883 VRAVEALGVLD
+883 GRAVEALGVLD
-894 RSIPPGA
+894 HSIPAGT
-901 PGPAAVLALTTA
+901 PGPAAVLAVTMS
-913 EVDGPLGEA
+913 EMDGPLGEA
-922 ETSGWHTAAT
+922 ETSGWHTAST
-932 SAGIRLFV
+932 TGGLRLFV
-940 LE
+940 LD

>member
-1 VARGSDLS
+1 M
-9 IGDSLNLDASAVSG
+9 
-23 VGGRGWPCSADPVRR
+23 RR

-44 GEYGSNPRFLTA
+44 GEYGSNPRFMTA
-56 GRRSTEFLS
+56 GRRSPEFLS
-65 EPAPEPEPAELAR
+65 EPAPEPEAAELAR

-90 RARPADWERDFGVTE
+90 RARPADWERDFGVSE

-130 RSYRATCD
+130 GSYRATCD

-202 ERGATVLVVAGQ
+202 ERGATVLVLAGQ

-248 MDCMRRNLG
+248 MDCMRRNIG

-262 VEASL
+262 VEAALATVS
-267 STISMRKFQ
+267 IRKFQ

-284 MLSGRLPRRSTRR
+284 MQSGRLPRRSTRR

-317 VTSDEALVAQ
+317 VTSDEELVAQ
-327 VLATR
+327 VLAAR
-332 SPRHAG
+332 SARHAG

-378 DAAVRP
+378 DASIRP

-469 PFPGT
+469 PLPGT

-488 VVSLFRGGSGQLPQS
+488 VVSLFRGGTGELPQS
-503 GRTSPSAEW
+503 ARTSPSAEW
-512 AERRRKLRRAL
+512 ADRRRKLRRVL
-523 PVHLARVERTLA
+523 PLHLARVERALP
-535 GRGRPLLIEGT
+535 GRGQPVLVEGT
-546 TYVSIRSCLRALKPV
+546 TYVSIRSCLRALRPA
-561 DIAALTFDGIEAL
+561 DIAALTFDGIETL
-574 VRPEHLDEVRRRLR
+574 VRPERLEEVRVRLR
-588 SLVSLVVAEAER
+588 SLVSVVVGEAER

-617 MGEEWREARWFS
+617 MAEEWRAARWFS

-637 ARLTERLKEC
+637 ARVTERFKESM
-647 LRVPLAVLCLREG
+647 RVPLAVLCVRED
-660 GRVRRVV
+660 GRVRRRV

-679 LEAVDLLVDAGGE
+679 LEGVDLLVESGGE
-692 LLPLEGPDWA
+692 LLPVPSSDA
-702 RLLPWWNAHA
+702 TLLPWWNAHA
-712 RRGPELPAPIGTGP
+712 RRPTGDLVGTGP
-726 DRLEALLGPG
+726 ERLEQLFGPG
-736 GESVDETP
+736 AESVQETAS
-744 GDLVLLREWA
+744 DLVLLREWS
-754 LPEPRPWATELTAA
+754 LPEPRPWATELSEGG
-768 ASSRPLLR
+768 ASRRVLR
-776 AVAYVAQVVPPA
+776 AVAYVAQVVPPS

-804 EAQGWLGGWQIAF
+804 EAQGWLGAWRFAF

-828 ASAGAQDATD
+828 ASAGATD
-838 LLRFAREVA
+838 TTDVLRFAREVA

-854 VQVRAALATGTGM
+854 VQVRAALATGTGT

-878 ASELT
+878 ASEVT
-883 VRAVEALGVLD
+883 VHAVEALGVLD
-894 RSIPPGA
+894 RSMPPGA
-901 PGPAAVLALTTA
+901 PGPAAVLALTSA

-922 ETSGWHTAAT
+922 ETSGWHTAST
-932 SAGIRLFV
+932 TEGVRLFV

>member
-1 VARGSDLS
+1 
-9 IGDSLNLDASAVSG
+9 
-23 VGGRGWPCSADPVRR
+23 VRR
-38 RVFVVA
+38 RVFVVT
-44 GEYGSNPRFLTA
+44 GEYGSNPRFLTQE
-56 GRRSTEFLS
+56 RRSTDFLS
-65 EPAPEPEPAELAR
+65 EPAPEPEPTELAR

-90 RARPADWERDFGVTE
+90 RARPADWERDFGLSE
-105 PVTLTDLLASA
+105 PVMLTDLLASA

-130 RSYRATCD
+130 RSYRATCE

-165 LQATL
+165 LQALL

-179 FLAGTS
+179 FVAGTS

-262 VEASL
+262 VEAAL

-284 MLSGRLPRRSTRR
+284 MQSGRLPRRSTRR

-317 VTSDEALVAQ
+317 VTSDEELVTQ
-327 VLATR
+327 VLSTR
-332 SPRHAG
+332 SARHAG

-351 SNPSFLERQSPLL
+351 SNPSFLERQSPVI

-408 GMGLDWHR
+408 GMGLEWHR
-416 AVERM
+416 SVERI

-469 PFPGT
+469 PLPGT

-488 VVSLFRGGSGQLPQS
+488 VVSLFRSGDGETLQR
-503 GRTSPSAEW
+503 GRSSPSAEW
-512 AERRRKLRRAL
+512 VERRRKLRRAL
-523 PVHLARVERTLA
+523 PIHLGRVERTLA
-535 GRGRPLLIEGT
+535 GRGRPILVEGV
-546 TYVSIRSCLRALKPV
+546 TYVSIRSCLRALKPA
-561 DIAALTFDGIEAL
+561 DIAALTFDGIESL
-574 VRPEHLDEVRRRLR
+574 IRPEHLEEVQVRLR
-588 SLVSLVVAEAER
+588 SLVSLVVGEAER
-600 LSSLFDVFRVLT
+600 LASLFDVFRVLT

-617 MGEEWREARWFS
+617 MGEEWRTARWFS
-629 AEAAAMPP
+629 PEASAMPP

-647 LRVPLAVLCLREG
+647 MRVPLAVLCVPES
-660 GRVRRVV
+660 GRVRRLV
-667 QFLPRNGLGYEA
+667 QFLPRSGLGYEA
-679 LEAVDLLVDAGGE
+679 LETVDLLIERGE
-692 LLPLEGPDWA
+692 ELQPLRGPESA
-702 RLLPWWNAHA
+702 LLLPWWNGRA
-712 RRGPELPAPIGTGP
+712 RRAELAAPVGTGA

-736 GESVDETP
+736 GESVAETP

-754 LPEPRPWATELTAA
+754 LPEPRPWATELVAA
-768 ASSRPLLR
+768 AASRPLLR

-804 EAQGWLGGWQIAF
+804 EAQGWLGRWRVAF

-828 ASAGAQDATD
+828 ASQGATNATD

-854 VQVRAALATGTGM
+854 VRVRAALATGSGM
-867 LFEDVHGRPAV
+867 LFDDVLGRPAV
-878 ASELT
+878 ASEVT
-883 VRAVEALGVLD
+883 ARAIEALGILE
-894 RSIPPGA
+894 RSLPAGG
-901 PGPAAVLALTTA
+901 PGPAAVLALTMA

-922 ETSGWHTAAT
+922 ETFGWHTAAT
-932 SAGIRLFV
+932 TEGVRLFV

>member
-1 VARGSDLS
+1 
-9 IGDSLNLDASAVSG
+9 
-23 VGGRGWPCSADPVRR
+23 VRR

-56 GRRSTEFLS
+56 ERRSSEFLA
-65 EPAPEPEPAELAR
+65 EPAPEPEAAELAR

-90 RARPADWERDFGVTE
+90 RARRADWERDYGLTE

-116 GHRALSSLHALLGD
+116 GHRALSTLHALLGD
-130 RSYRATCD
+130 ASYRGTCE
-138 RVTDLFVTC
+138 RITDLFVTC

-214 IIPSGYASQY
+214 ILPSGYASQY

-262 VEASL
+262 IEAAL
-267 STISMRKFQ
+267 ATISVRKFQ

-317 VTSDEALVAQ
+317 VTSDEDLVAQ
-327 VLATR
+327 VLAAR
-332 SPRHAG
+332 SPRHAA

-351 SNPSFLERQSPLL
+351 SNPSFLERQSPLI

-390 GFAVVHDAFP
+390 GFGVVHDAFP

-448 KTQHIFS
+448 KTQHVFS
-455 GDRRHLRPI
+455 GDRRHLRPV

-469 PFPGT
+469 PLPGT

-488 VVSLFRGGSGQLPQS
+488 VVSLFRGGSGELPRS

-512 AERRRKLRRAL
+512 TERRRKLRRAL
-523 PVHLARVERTLA
+523 PVHLGRVERAL
-535 GRGRPLLIEGT
+535 GGGGRPMLVEGA
-546 TYVSIRSCLRALKPV
+546 TYVSIRSCLRALKPA
-561 DIAALTFDGIEAL
+561 DISGLTFDGVEAL
-574 VRPEHLDEVRRRLR
+574 VRSECLEEVRVRLR
-588 SLVSLVVAEAER
+588 GLVSVVVSEAER

-612 DELVA
+612 DELTA
-617 MGEEWREARWFS
+617 MADDWRGSGWF
-629 AEAAAMPP
+629 AEEAAAMTP

-647 LRVPLAVLCLREG
+647 LRVPLAILCVREE
-660 GRVRRVV
+660 GRLSRVV

-679 LEAVDLLVDAGGE
+679 LEGVDLLAEREGVLRPVA
-692 LLPLEGPDWA
+692 GPDA
-702 RLLPWWNAHA
+702 ALLLPWWNVHA
-712 RRGPELPAPIGTGP
+712 RRPPDTGGLAVTGPE
-726 DRLEALLGPG
+726 RLDALFGPG
-736 GESVDETP
+736 AEAVREAPS
-744 GDLVLLREWA
+744 DLVLLREWA
-754 LPEPRPWATELTAA
+754 LPEPRPWAKELASDG
-768 ASSRPLLR
+768 SSRPVLR
-776 AVAYVAQVVPPA
+776 AVAYLAQVVPPT

-804 EAQGWLGGWQIAF
+804 EAQGWLGRWQFAI

-828 ASAGAQDATD
+828 VSAAATDATD

-854 VQVRAALATGTGM
+854 LQVRAALATGTGT

-878 ASELT
+878 ASGLT
-883 VRAVEALGVLD
+883 VRAVEALGALD
-894 RSIPPGA
+894 RSMPEGE
-901 PGPAAVLALTTA
+901 PGPAAVLALTMD
-913 EVDGPLGEA
+913 EVEGPLGDA
-922 ETSGWHTAAT
+922 ETAGWHTAAT
-932 SAGIRLFV
+932 SGGVRLFV